1 MPNNNIDKIA
11 WELMDFTKETTK
23 KNFISAINSGQL
35 KLDPE
40 TLPTIMT
47 LIEASISE
55 GFNKG
60 HKNFM
65 NKVSTAI
72 AATSGDPSVVLKKR
86 K

>member
-11 WELMDFTKETTK
+11 WELMDFAKETTK
-23 KNFISAINSGQL
+23 KNLISAINNGQL

-40 TLPTIMT
+40 LLPTIIT
-47 LIEASISE
+47 LIDSSMNE

-65 NKVSTAI
+65 NKVSTAV
-72 AATSGDPSVVLKKR
+72 AASTGDPSAVLKKR